1 MVDKT
6 EREADTS
13 AGLRGFDVIDAI
25 KEKLEE
31 ACPGIVSCADILAL
45 VARDAVL
52 LVTSL
57 LGVITKL
64 NIFATY
70 ISCNSALALRQL

>member
-1 MVDKT
+1 VYKT
-6 EREADTS
+6 EKEARTS
-13 AGLRGFDVIDAI
+13 AGLRGYDVIDRI

-52 LVTSL
+52 LVTPL
-57 LGVITKL
+57 AACWCDRQT
-64 NIFATY
+64 ATFFLAKY
-70 ISCNSALALRQL
+70 IMQTQS